1 MSETPAKALR
11 LQKILSQMGMA
22 SRREA
27 EEWIENG
34 EVTLN
39 GQVAKLGDQAL
50 PGVDHVKVRGK
61 LIQWQN
67 SPRQVVVAVYKPRG
81 LLADR
86 PQDQIIDRD
95 TVYELIR
102 TVKERVY
109 PVGRLD
115 SDTEGLMLLT
125 NHGDLKARLTKGKY
139 EIERRYM
146 VKVDGHMIEKKLRR
160 LNHGVPVEGKKV
172 ALKEIRFTKQ
182 LDGKEWLVAIT
193 TEPQNRMIRKVFEAV
208 GHPVDKVRLEG
219 IGPITIK
226 GLKRGEFR
234 YLSPSEIEELEVLV
248 GLKKKSP
255 AQAAREI
262 AVAAEVAKP
271 RGPRPRKKMVSKFK
285 R

>member
-1 MSETPAKALR
+1 MSETPPKALR

-27 EEWIENG
+27 EEWIQNG
-34 EVTLN
+34 ELTLN
-39 GQVAKLGDQAL
+39 GKVAKLGDCAT

-61 LIQWQN
+61 LLLWQN
-67 SPRQVVVAVYKPRG
+67 SPRKVVVAVYKPRG

-95 TVYELIR
+95 TVFELIKS
-102 TVKERVY
+102 VKERVY

-125 NHGDLKARLTKGKY
+125 NHGDLKARLTKSKY

-160 LNHGVPVEGKKV
+160 LNYGVPVEGKKV
-172 ALKEIRFTKQ
+172 ALKEIRFTRQ

-208 GHPVDKVRLEG
+208 GHPVDKVRLEA

-234 YLSPSEIEELEVLV
+234 YLSHQEIEELEEMV

-255 AQAAREI
+255 KKAMLEAEAI
-262 AVAAEVAKP
+262 ASAP
-271 RGPRPRKKMVSKFK
+271 RSGPRPKKKMVSKFK

>member
-1 MSETPAKALR
+1 MSEALEKALR
-11 LQKILSQMGMA
+11 LQKIISQMGMA

-27 EEWIENG
+27 EEWIQNG

-39 GQVAKLGDQAL
+39 GKVAKLGDQAS

-67 SPRQVVVAVYKPRG
+67 TPRVVVVAVYKPRG
-81 LLADR
+81 LLSDR
-86 PQDQIIDRD
+86 PVDQIIDRD
-95 TVYELIR
+95 TIYELIS

-109 PVGRLD
+109 PIGRLD
-115 SDTEGLMLLT
+115 SDTEGLVLLT
-125 NHGDLKARLTKGKY
+125 NHGDLKARMTKSKY

-160 LNHGVPVEGKKV
+160 LNYGVPVEGKKV
-172 ALKEIRFTKQ
+172 ALREIRFTRQ
-182 LDGKEWLVAIT
+182 LDGKEWLVAFT

-208 GHPVDKVRLEG
+208 GHPVDKVRLES
-219 IGPITIK
+219 IGPISIK

-234 YLSPSEIEELEVLV
+234 YLSHEEIQELEELV

-255 AQAAREI
+255 KKVLQQIERTSPTA
-262 AVAAEVAKP
+262 
-271 RGPRPRKKMVSKFK
+271 GPRPKKKMVSKFK

>member
-1 MSETPAKALR
+1 MSETPASPIR
-11 LQKILSQMGMA
+11 LQKIISQMGLG

-27 EEWIENG
+27 ESWIEEG

-39 GQVAKLGDQAL
+39 GKIAKLGDQAV
-50 PGVDHVKVRGK
+50 PGKDHVKVRGK

-67 SPRQVVVAVYKPRG
+67 SPRRVVVAVYKPRG
-81 LLADR
+81 LLSDR
-86 PQDQIIDRD
+86 PVDQIIDRD
-95 TVYELIR
+95 TVYDLLT
-102 TVKERVY
+102 TVKERIY

-125 NHGDLKARLTKGKY
+125 NHGDLKARLTKSKY

-172 ALKEIRFTKQ
+172 SLKEIRFTRQ

-193 TEPQNRMIRKVFEAV
+193 TEPQNRMIRKIFEAV
-208 GHPVDKVRLEG
+208 GHPVDKVRLEAV
-219 IGPITIK
+219 GPISIK
-226 GLKRGEFR
+226 GMKRGEFR
-234 YLSPSEIEELEVLV
+234 YLSFEEIEELEELV
-248 GLKKKSP
+248 GLKKKS
-255 AQAAREI
+255 AKKAARQ
-262 AVAAEVAKP
+262 AEALASVVHQT
-271 RGPRPRKKMVSKFK
+271 RPRKKMVSKFK

>member
-1 MSETPAKALR
+1 MSETPQNNSPQR
-11 LQKILSQMGMA
+11 LQKLLSQMGLG

-27 EEWIENG
+27 ETWIENG
-34 EVTLN
+34 EVTIN
-39 GQVAKLGDQAL
+39 GKIAKLGDQAT
-50 PGVDHVKVRGK
+50 PGEDHVKVRGK
-61 LIQWQN
+61 LIQWQKA
-67 SPRQVVVAVYKPRG
+67 PRIVVVAVYKPRG

-95 TVYELIR
+95 TVYDLLR
-102 TVKERVY
+102 TVKERIY
-109 PVGRLD
+109 PIGRLD

-125 NHGDLKARLTKGKY
+125 NHGELKARLTKSKF

-160 LNHGVPVEGKKV
+160 LNYGVPVEGKKV
-172 ALKEIRFTKQ
+172 ALKDIRFTRQ

-208 GHPVDKVRLEG
+208 GHPVDKVRLEA

-226 GLKRGEFR
+226 GMKRGEFR
-234 YLSPSEIEELEVLV
+234 YLAPEEIAELETLV
-248 GLKKKSP
+248 GLRKNVAPKASQP
-255 AQAAREI
+255 AAPTIARST
-262 AVAAEVAKP
+262 
-271 RGPRPRKKMVSKFK
+271 PRPKKKMVSKFK

>member
-27 EEWIENG
+27 EEWIQNG

-39 GQVAKLGDQAL
+39 GKVAKLGDQAI
-50 PGVDHVKVRGK
+50 PGIDHVKVRGK
-61 LIQWQN
+61 LLQWQN
-67 SPRQVVVAVYKPRG
+67 SPRIVVVAVYKPRG

-95 TVYELIR
+95 TVYELIKPVR
-102 TVKERVY
+102 ERVY

-125 NHGDLKARLTKGKY
+125 NHGDLKARLTKSKY

-160 LNHGVPVEGKKV
+160 LNYGVPVEGKKV
-172 ALKEIRFTKQ
+172 ALKEIRFTRQ

-208 GHPVDKVRLEG
+208 GHPVDKVRLEA

-234 YLSPSEIEELEVLV
+234 YLSHQEIQELEEMV

-255 AQAAREI
+255 KKIAEQAE
-262 AVAAEVAKP
+262 AVNMP
-271 RGPRPRKKMVSKFK
+271 RPTGPRPRKKMVSKFK

>member
-1 MSETPAKALR
+1 MTAPQESPVR
-11 LQKILSQMGMA
+11 LQKILSQMGLG

-27 EEWIENG
+27 ETWIQNG

-39 GQVAKLGDQAL
+39 GQIAKLGDQAI

-61 LIQWQN
+61 LIQWQK
-67 SPRQVVVAVYKPRG
+67 SPRKVVVAVYKPRG
-81 LLADR
+81 LLCDR
-86 PQDQIIDRD
+86 PVDQIIDRD
-95 TVYELIR
+95 TIYDLIR

-109 PVGRLD
+109 PIGRLD

-125 NHGDLKARLTKGKY
+125 NHGDLKARMTKSKY

-160 LNHGVPVEGKKV
+160 LNYGVPVEGKKV
-172 ALKEIRFTKQ
+172 ALKEIRFTRQ

-193 TEPQNRMIRKVFEAV
+193 TEPQNRMIRKIFEAV
-208 GHPVDKVRLEG
+208 GHPVDKVRLESV
-219 IGPITIK
+219 GPISIK

-234 YLSPSEIEELEVLV
+234 YLSPEEIETLEELV
-248 GLKKKSP
+248 GLKKKS
-255 AQAAREI
+255 AARMTAPQES
-262 AVAAEVAKP
+262 APKHKA
-271 RGPRPRKKMVSKFK
+271 PRPKKKMVSKFK